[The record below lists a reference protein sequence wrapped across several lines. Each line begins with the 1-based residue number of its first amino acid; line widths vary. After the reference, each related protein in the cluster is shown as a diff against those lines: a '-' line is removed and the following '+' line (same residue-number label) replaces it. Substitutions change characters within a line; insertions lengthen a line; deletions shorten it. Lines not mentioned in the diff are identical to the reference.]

1 MTIMIELELIPMDG
15 KVAVV
20 LPQVVVDALQA
31 RTGDKLYLAEMLDGS
46 YRLARHDGRQ
56 VERMEL
62 VEGEMH
68 EDDA

>member
-1 MTIMIELELIPMDG
+1 MIELELIGMDG
-15 KVAVV
+15 KVGVV
-20 LPQVVVDALQA
+20 LPQAVVDALQA
-31 RTGDKLYLAEMLDGS
+31 QTGDRLYLAEMLDGS
-46 YRLARHDGRQ
+46 YRLTRHDDRQ